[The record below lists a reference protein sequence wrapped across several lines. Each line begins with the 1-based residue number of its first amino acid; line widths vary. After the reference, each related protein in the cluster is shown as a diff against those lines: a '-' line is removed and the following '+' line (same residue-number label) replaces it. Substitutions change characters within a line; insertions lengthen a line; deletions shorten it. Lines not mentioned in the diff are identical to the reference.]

1 VYSGEIGDKREK
13 RLKNLELNVD
23 ALRHAVV
30 HSLDNRWDSGEGN
43 CTESNKALEGAEGYR
58 DHFSVFGSAT
68 HEDRAKEVVC
78 VPAICCNE
86 REEGNC

>member
-1 VYSGEIGDKREK
+1 MDSGEIGDKREE
-13 RLKNLELNVD
+13 RLKNLELYVD

-30 HSLDNRWDSGEGN
+30 HSLDNSWDSGEGN

-58 DHFSVFGSAT
+58 DHFGVFCSTA
-68 HEDRAKEVVC
+68 HEDRAKEVVR

-86 REEGNC
+86 WEEGKF